1 MRHRAGLGISEQADV
16 IAVIVSEETGSIS
29 VAEYGKL
36 ESGLSKDS
44 LRQKLQNA
52 FKPPTRK
59 GWKNLFEQIKG
70 QK

>member
-29 VAEYGKL
+29 VAEYGKMKT
-36 ESGLSKDS
+36 GLSKDS
-44 LRQKLQNA
+44 LRQRLQNA
-52 FKPPTRK
+52 FKAPTK
-59 GWKNLFEQIKG
+59 KSWKNLFEQIKG